1 MCNLSEGIAR
11 AAYEKGYE
19 EGIKIG
25 ENNVNKSLSVDL
37 YASGYKPERIAEML
51 EVSLEQVMEWI
62 EEN

>member
-11 AAYEKGYE
+11 AAYEKGHE

-25 ENNVNKSLSVDL
+25 ENNMNKSFAVNL
-37 YASGYKPERIAEML
+37 YKRGYKPERIAEML
-51 EVSLEQVMEWI
+51 EISLEQVMEWI